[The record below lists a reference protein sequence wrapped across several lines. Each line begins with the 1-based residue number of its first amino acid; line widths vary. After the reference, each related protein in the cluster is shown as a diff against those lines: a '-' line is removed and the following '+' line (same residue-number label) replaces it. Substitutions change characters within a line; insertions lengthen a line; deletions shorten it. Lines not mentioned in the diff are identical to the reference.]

1 MNTTS
6 RYRTIMNKLVVES
19 YLFPP
24 NENACNGF
32 PRAAA
37 CHAAATDPATG
48 GGFGLRPAYVED
60 PGPLGRMG
68 WLRRGCP
75 NYLN

>member
-1 MNTTS
+1 M
-6 RYRTIMNKLVVES
+6 EG

-24 NENACNGF
+24 NENAWNCF

-37 CHAAATDPATG
+37 CHAAAADPAAG
-48 GGFGLRPAYVED
+48 GRLCERPATVED
-60 PGPLGRMG
+60 PGPFRRIGRMDNV
-68 WLRRGCP
+68 RRGCP